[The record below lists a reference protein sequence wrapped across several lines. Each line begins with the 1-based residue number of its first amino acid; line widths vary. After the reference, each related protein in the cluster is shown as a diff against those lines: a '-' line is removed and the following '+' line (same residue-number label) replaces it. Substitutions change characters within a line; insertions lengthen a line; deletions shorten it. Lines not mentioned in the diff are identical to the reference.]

1 MGCNCRKNSSFS
13 MTRYMNLYPSFENT
27 SKVSTRGSS
36 VEHPIRHLTNKKVV
50 YRTPDNR
57 KLKTFTIKPSMLKG
71 FHTMTR
77 K

>member
-1 MGCNCRKNSSFS
+1 
-13 MTRYMNLYPSFENT
+13 MNLYPSFENT